1 MLSAAQRQAIL
12 PKKAKKAKVQK
23 KRARQAVQR
32 AEGTAV
38 QALESAAY
46 ERQDLLLRLG
56 EARLEDAVMLV
67 QDKHEELHGPSDL
80 GYSAGQ
86 IREVNAII
94 AAYTPDE
101 FAAALALANALTW
114 APDDSDED
122 NYGERAKQRRQ
133 QGRGLFKPS
142 DDGLPGGGEVA
153 APFACLS

>member
-1 MLSAAQRQAIL
+1 MLSAAQRQA
-12 PKKAKKAKVQK
+12 KKAKAQK
-23 KRARQAVQR
+23 KRTRQAVQR
-32 AEGTAV
+32 AEVTAV

-56 EARLEDAVMLV
+56 EARLEDAVLLV

-101 FAAALALANALTW
+101 FDTAVALANYKVW
-114 APDDSDED
+114 C
-122 NYGERAKQRRQ
+122 R
-133 QGRGLFKPS
+133 
-142 DDGLPGGGEVA
+142 
-153 APFACLS
+153 